1 LPVSAALVAIALV
14 YTVVDILF
22 FSQRLYVTNTAVLLI
37 TIGILTFLIGLVAEQ
52 IAALRFERV
61 GRDGG

>member
-1 LPVSAALVAIALV
+1 MSVGLIVIALV
-14 YTVVDILF
+14 YTFVDILF
-22 FSQRLYVTNTAVLLI
+22 FSQRLYITNSAVLLI

-61 GRDGG
+61 EKDD